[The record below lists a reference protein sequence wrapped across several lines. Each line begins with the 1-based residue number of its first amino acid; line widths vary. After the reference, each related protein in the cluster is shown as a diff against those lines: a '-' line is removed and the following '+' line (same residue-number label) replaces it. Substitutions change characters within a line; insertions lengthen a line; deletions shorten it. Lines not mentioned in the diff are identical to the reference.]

1 MASVPQPAAAPPAP
15 ERTAD
20 HETAP
25 WPWWMAPLA
34 LLLALGAALIGTTVL
49 TVVLA
54 VAGADVDADGNGT
67 VNTLAN
73 FVQDGAFVGA
83 ALFLAARAGPVRAV
97 YFGLRAPPRPVAAL
111 GWSALAAVAYL
122 TFFGVWGAVV
132 VGEQK
137 QNDIFDSLGVGR
149 SALAIAVVAV
159 LVCVVAPL
167 AEEFLFRGFCFGALR
182 SRLGVGWAAL
192 AVGVVF
198 GAFHVIGTPVV
209 LLAPLAF
216 LGFVFCLL
224 RAKTGSLYPSVALH
238 AINNS
243 IAYAS
248 LVGWGWEG
256 APLAAGA
263 LAVSLACLRAAAAG
277 LPLARDRAL
286 A

>member
-1 MASVPQPAAAPPAP
+1 MASVPEPAAAPPAP

-20 HETAP
+20 REAAP

-34 LLLALGAALIGTTVL
+34 LLLALGAALIGTTL
-49 TVVLA
+49 LAVVLA
-54 VAGADVDADGNGT
+54 AAGADVDADGNGT

-73 FVQDGAFVGA
+73 FVQDAAFVGA
-83 ALFLAARAGPVRAV
+83 ALFLAARVGPVRPEH
-97 YFGLRAPPRPVAAL
+97 FGLRAPPRLAAAL

-122 TFFGVWGAVV
+122 TFFAVWGALV
-132 VGEQK
+132 VGKQK
-137 QNDIFDSLGVGR
+137 QDDIFQSLGVGR
-149 SALAIAVVAV
+149 GALAIAVVAV

-182 SRLGVGWAAL
+182 TRLGVGWAAV

-224 RAKTGSLYPSVALH
+224 RAKTGSLYPSVGLH
-238 AINNS
+238 AMNNS

-256 APLAAGA
+256 VPLAAGA
-263 LAVSLACLRAAAAG
+263 LLLSLGCLRAAASG
-277 LPLARDRAL
+277 LPSARDRAL

>member
-1 MASVPQPAAAPPAP
+1 MASVPEPAAAAPAP
-15 ERTAD
+15 QRPAD
-20 HETAP
+20 REAAP

-34 LLLALGAALIGTTVL
+34 LLLALGTALIGTTVL
-49 TVVLA
+49 AVVLA
-54 VAGADVDADGNGT
+54 AAGADVGAGGNGT
-67 VNTLAN
+67 VNTLSN

-83 ALFLAARAGPVRAV
+83 ALFLAARAGPLRPEF
-97 YFGLRAPPRPVAAL
+97 FGLRRPPSLVGAL

-122 TFFGVWGAVV
+122 TFFAVWGALV

-137 QNDIFDSLGVGR
+137 QEDIFDSLGVGR
-149 SALAIAVVAV
+149 GGFAIAVVAL

-198 GAFHVIGTPVV
+198 GGFHVIGTPIV

-238 AINNS
+238 AINNA

-248 LVGWGWEG
+248 LVGWGWQG
-256 APLAAGA
+256 VPLAVGA
-263 LAVSLACLRAAAAG
+263 LALSLGGLRAASAA
-277 LPLARDRAL
+277 LPLVGDRAL